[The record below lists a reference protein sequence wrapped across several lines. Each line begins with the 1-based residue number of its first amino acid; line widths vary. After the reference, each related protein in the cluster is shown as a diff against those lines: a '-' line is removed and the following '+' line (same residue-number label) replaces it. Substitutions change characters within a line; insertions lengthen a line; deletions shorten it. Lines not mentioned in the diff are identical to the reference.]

1 MKLIHILLIGILLL
15 CSSGIVSA
23 ANNSSTDEMTMFTD
37 ENIRNAEQ
45 TIVGS
50 GVGDLFALL
59 SIALK
64 IVVWGGPVVLLITA
78 ILAKIFHKNELFNSA
93 LAGFALMIVVL
104 LAYNLFTGAVSSLT
118 PDLSTIPI

>member
-37 ENIRNAEQ
+37 ENIRSAEQ